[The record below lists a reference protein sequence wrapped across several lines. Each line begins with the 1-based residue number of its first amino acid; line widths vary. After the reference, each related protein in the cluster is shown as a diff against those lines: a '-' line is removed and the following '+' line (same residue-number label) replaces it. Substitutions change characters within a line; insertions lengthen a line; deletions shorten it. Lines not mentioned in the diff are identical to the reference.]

1 MYDFGYLEFSRA
13 LITLAWVL
21 YLFVVAFSLGGQL
34 LQDRRWVV
42 GARHGMLMGT
52 ATLTAASLGLVA
64 GFIKGDYHVKYIF
77 DYSERG
83 LPRNFKIAGLWAGL
97 NGSILFWSLLISV
110 VAGIVAFQ
118 FRRDEQHPVGRRLEP
133 NVYIVFALVQLF
145 FL

>member
-21 YLFVVAFSLGGQL
+21 YLLVVAFSLGGQL
-34 LQDRRWVV
+34 LQDRRWVIA
-42 GARHGMLMGT
+42 ARHGLLMGT

-83 LPRNFKIAGLWAGL
+83 LPLNFKIAGLWAGL
-97 NGSILFWSLLISV
+97 NGSILFWSLFCVAIRLGWAWTTISLEK
-110 VAGIVAFQ
+110 
-118 FRRDEQHPVGRRLEP
+118 RRVRKASLSP
-133 NVYIVFALVQLF
+133 A
-145 FL
+145 